1 MEYEEFSQISGSVD
15 TLIYDNEENGY
26 VVFRL
31 SCPGGETVTATGYLP
46 GLGLG
51 EELFLEGKWVNHQ
64 TYGQQFAVEY
74 AERRLP
80 AAVSGIAAYLGCGVI
95 RGIGPKLG
103 AKIAQTFGERAFDV
117 LAQEP
122 EKLAQIRGITLPKAR
137 QMQKSF
143 LEQVEVRR
151 IIDFLTEYQLPLSLA
166 ATLYRQWGAQALDRL
181 CQNPYQL
188 CEEAFAIPFD
198 QADQLALQLGMEED
212 SPLRL
217 DAALL
222 YALRFNLDN
231 GHTFIP
237 RGKLLARRRLPVR
250 AGGGQPGAG

>member
-1 MEYEEFSQISGSVD
+1 
-15 TLIYDNEENGY
+15 
-26 VVFRL
+26 
-31 SCPGGETVTATGYLP
+31 
-46 GLGLG
+46 
-51 EELFLEGKWVNHQ
+51 
-64 TYGQQFAVEY
+64 
-74 AERRLP
+74 
-80 AAVSGIAAYLGCGVI
+80 
-95 RGIGPKLG
+95 
-103 AKIAQTFGERAFDV
+103 
-117 LAQEP
+117 
-122 EKLAQIRGITLPKAR
+122 
-137 QMQKSF
+137 MQKSF